1 MERVCLQ
8 IPEALRLNML
18 VLRAQMCFETRRL
31 FCSLKKEKKKKNDFP
46 GSMINQAG
54 KQLRGKNGVNLE
66 RMAEPSSISF
76 PCREPRR
83 NLSSPCRCLF
93 LSMSS
98 VNKLKDKEVLKQRPQ
113 DCYALQPTAS
123 QGGM

>member
-31 FCSLKKEKKKKNDFP
+31 FCSLKKEKKNKNDFP

-76 PCREPRR
+76 ASRDESQEETFPHLIAVCFFPCP
-83 NLSSPCRCLF
+83 LSTS
-93 LSMSS
+93 
-98 VNKLKDKEVLKQRPQ
+98 
-113 DCYALQPTAS
+113 
-123 QGGM
+123 